1 MKQLETVDAEF
12 KEIPLEIATEAYV
25 SSFGLRTSGTSQY
38 YSLLLEYNALHSR
51 GEKRIG
57 QWEEISNY
65 G

>member
-1 MKQLETVDAEF
+1 MKQLETVDTEF
-12 KEIPLEIATEAYV
+12 KEIPLEIATEAYI

-38 YSLLLEYNALHSR
+38 YSLLLEYNALHNR